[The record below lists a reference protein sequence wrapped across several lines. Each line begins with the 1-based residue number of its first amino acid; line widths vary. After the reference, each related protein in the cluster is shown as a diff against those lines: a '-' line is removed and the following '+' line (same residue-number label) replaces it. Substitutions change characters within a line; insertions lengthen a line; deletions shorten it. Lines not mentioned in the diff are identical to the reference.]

1 MSSSSKSTPKQRSK
15 SVTQKTAKSTR
26 SKPAKKSIPRKKQ
39 GRRTSIRSLITPLI
53 IVGVIAGFYALMSF
67 MPDFDVFGKAK
78 AYNFRE
84 YTCSNQVEDTLETS
98 TELPK
103 FSDQYMNRVAQELNG
118 KTNLV
123 ANADLRKISPVTK
136 QPDNFFYSVTDPA
149 VSYQFFDEEGQRVL
163 RVSSSNVPTTRPGW
177 IMNSVPVSK
186 GQTYGFSFDYR
197 STANSEVTLELTTS
211 NGEITYVGV
220 RSLDPT
226 NTWQKISGHFTI
238 DIAAITARVIVS
250 QNSAGD
256 LDTRSYQLSAITSAQ
271 LNEPIISI
279 TFDDGWKSI
288 YENARPLL
296 KKYGFTSTQYVIS
309 EFSLNKA
316 PEYMTQKQLKKMAAE
331 GSEIGSHS
339 LRHCDLTGLS
349 ESDLAYDIE
358 NAKSS
363 LEQSGF
369 SAVSFAHPFGRYS
382 EKTTEELASMYTYI
396 RSSDLGFN
404 DRYFDPHNIM
414 VQSVEADTSNEM
426 VASWVQQA
434 KENNAWLVLLYH
446 RFDENGGYST
456 SSEQFETHLKAIKD
470 SGVKVQTVSQAADS
484 INR

>member
-1 MSSSSKSTPKQRSK
+1 MSSTSKSTPKQRSK
-15 SVTQKTAKSTR
+15 SVPQKTAKPTLV
-26 SKPAKKSIPRKKQ
+26 KPAKKSTLRKKQ
-39 GRRTSIRSLITPLI
+39 VHRTSIRSLITPLI
-53 IVGVIAGFYALMSF
+53 IVAFIAGFYALMSF
-67 MPDFDVFGKAK
+67 MPDFDVFGKSK

-84 YTCSNQVEDTLETS
+84 YSCSNQVEDTLESS

-103 FSDQYMNRVAQELNG
+103 FSDQYMKRVAQELNG

-123 ANADLRKISPVTK
+123 SNADMRKISPETK
-136 QPDNFFYSVTDPA
+136 QPADFFYSVTDPA

-186 GQTYGFSFDYR
+186 DQTYGFSFDYR

-211 NGEITYVGV
+211 NGEIKYIGV
-220 RSLDPT
+220 RSLDPS
-226 NTWQKISGHFTI
+226 NTWEKISGHFTI
-238 DIAAITARVIVS
+238 DDASITARVIVS
-250 QNSAGD
+250 QNSAGN
-256 LDTRSYQLSAITSAQ
+256 LDTRSYQLSAITSSR
-271 LNEPIISI
+271 LNEPLISI
-279 TFDDGWKSI
+279 AFDDGWESI
-288 YENARPLL
+288 YEKARPLL
-296 KKYGFTSTQYVIS
+296 KEYGFTSTQYVIS
-309 EFSLNKA
+309 EFSLNKTT
-316 PEYMTQKQLKKMAAE
+316 EYMTQKQLKKMADE
-331 GSEIGSHS
+331 GNEIGSHS

-382 EKTTEELASMYTYI
+382 EKTTDELANKYTYI

-414 VQSVEADTSNEM
+414 VQSVEADTRNEM

-434 KENNAWLVLLYH
+434 KDNNAWLVLLYH
-446 RFDENGGYST
+446 RFDETGGYST
-456 SSEQFETHLKAIKD
+456 SSAQFEAHLKAIKD
-470 SGVKVQTVSQAADS
+470 SGVNVQTVSQAADS
-484 INR
+484 ISR